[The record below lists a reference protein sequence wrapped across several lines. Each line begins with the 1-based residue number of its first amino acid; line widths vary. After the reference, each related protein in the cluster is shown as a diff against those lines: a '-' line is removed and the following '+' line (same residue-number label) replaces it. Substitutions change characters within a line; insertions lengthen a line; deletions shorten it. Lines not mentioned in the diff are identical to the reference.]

1 MVSGKSSPVNNGM
14 EILVLISPIGHEIS
28 LSVHEVNNCYRHHD
42 GVKEGLGIMKF
53 KTGRALASVALV
65 GTFVVAMLPSVSS
78 GATPTVKN
86 STFTPSFSTMK
97 YLKSIVKKGHGSIAV
112 ILPDTKTSARYTE
125 FDAPYLIKAFKA
137 AGLTGKQFI
146 VQNAQGS
153 DATQFNMAQAD
164 IARGAKVL
172 LVDPLDSTTGAVIE
186 GFAKAHGVKVIDY
199 DRLTLGGARAYYVS
213 FDNVAVGTLIGN
225 GEVSCLT
232 AWNVANPVVYISY
245 GAPTDNNATLF
256 AKGYN
261 AVLTAAGFNTTATT
275 TTGAKQT
282 VLESAGTWDGPT
294 ALTDF
299 QGAFTAHPS
308 INAAVTPN
316 DNNASGIIAYLQ
328 SKGLKPKTFPFTGQD
343 ASLVGFQ
350 NVISG
355 YQCGTVYKPIWL
367 EAQAAASLAVYLR
380 AGIKPPAGLV
390 NGTTPDSV
398 TKKNVS
404 SVLLTATWVTADKIQ
419 KTVVADKVIK
429 PSDLCTPTSP
439 TVAGSSQPTYKVDCT
454 TYGIK

>member
-1 MVSGKSSPVNNGM
+1 MN
-14 EILVLISPIGHEIS
+14 
-28 LSVHEVNNCYRHHD
+28 
-42 GVKEGLGIMKF
+42 F
-53 KTGRALASVALV
+53 KTGRTLASIALV
-65 GTFVVAMLPSVSS
+65 GTFVVAMLPNASS
-78 GATPTVKN
+78 ASTPTVKN
-86 STFTPSFSTMK
+86 STFNTSFSTMK
-97 YLKSIVKKGHGSIAV
+97 YLKSVVAKGKGSIAV

-125 FDAPYLIKAFKA
+125 FDAPYLKQAFKA
-137 AGLTGKQFI
+137 AGLKASQFI

-172 LVDPLDSTTGAVIE
+172 VVDPLDSTTGAVIE

-213 FDNVAVGTLIGN
+213 FDNVAVGTLIGK
-225 GEVSCLT
+225 GEMSCLT
-232 AWNVANPVVYISY
+232 AWNVPSPQVVYISY

-256 AKGYN
+256 AQGYN
-261 AVLTAAGFNTTATT
+261 AVLSAAGFNTTATT
-275 TTGAKQT
+275 TTGTKQT
-282 VLESAGTWDGPT
+282 VLESAGTWDGGQ

-308 INAAVTPN
+308 INAVVTPN

-328 SKGLKPKTFPFTGQD
+328 GKGLKPNTIPFTGQD

-367 EAQAAASLAVYLR
+367 EAQAAAALAVYLR
-380 AGIKPPAGLV
+380 AGLKPPAGLV
-390 NGTTPDSV
+390 NGTTPDTL
-398 TKKNVS
+398 TKVAVK
-404 SVLLTATWVTADKIQ
+404 SVLLTATWVTPDKVQ
-419 KTVVADKVIK
+419 ATVIKDKVIK
-429 PSDLCTPTSP
+429 VADLCTSTAP
-439 TVAGSSQPTYKVDCT
+439 TVQGSPQPTYAADCT
-454 TYGIK
+454 KYGIK